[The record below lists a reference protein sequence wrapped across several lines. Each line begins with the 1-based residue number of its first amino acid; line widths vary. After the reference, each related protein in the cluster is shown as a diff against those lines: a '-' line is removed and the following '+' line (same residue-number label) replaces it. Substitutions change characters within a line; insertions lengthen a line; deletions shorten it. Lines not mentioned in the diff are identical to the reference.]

1 MRILLQHSLYAACA
15 ALVTGAALLASA
27 RLPAAPNVPASA
39 SASQSGQPVVL
50 TWQTHALYTPSGL
63 TVTGQ
68 VQVKSPDYDLSAET
82 VTATLASAPKEG
94 AAPTLTKAVA
104 LAAPG
109 KQVAADIRSTDAV
122 TGKAKA
128 AYHILADKAVYSPD
142 AARPGYGKIDFTGH
156 VQISTQSGFSIG
168 PAIGTTD
175 QATLLFGPDKTKYP
189 QLETGPGRA
198 TVTPKP

>member
-1 MRILLQHSLYAACA
+1 MNKSF
-15 ALVTGAALLASA
+15 LLASA
-27 RLPAAPNVPASA
+27 LLVSLLALTTPAANAQAGDGKVNLVWHTSA
-39 SASQSGQPVVL
+39 V
-50 TWQTHALYTPSGL
+50 YTPSGL
-63 TVTGQ
+63 TMKGQ
-68 VQVKSPDYDLSAET
+68 VQITSPGYDLSAET
-82 VTATLASAPKEG
+82 VTATLTPTTKAG

-104 LAAPG
+104 VAAPG
-109 KQVAADIRSTDAV
+109 KQVTADIRSTDAV

-128 AYHILADKAVYSPD
+128 AYHILADKAVYLPD
-142 AARPGYGKIDFTGH
+142 AARSGYGKIDFTGH

-198 TVTPKP
+198 VVTPQP

>member
-1 MRILLQHSLYAACA
+1 MTKLLPQTLYAACA
-15 ALVTGAALLASA
+15 ALAAGCALLSSA
-27 RLPAAPNVPASA
+27 RLPAAPGTSA
-39 SASQSGQPVVL
+39 NAAQSGQPVTL

-82 VTATLASAPKEG
+82 VTATLDPSAKAGSAP
-94 AAPTLTKAVA
+94 TVTKAVA

-109 KQVAADIRSTDAV
+109 GQVAADIRSTDSV

-128 AYHILADKAVYSPD
+128 AYHILADKAVYQPD

-156 VQISTQSGFSIG
+156 VQISTLSGFSIG
-168 PAIGTTD
+168 PAVGTTD